1 MEETKTVLIAGGS
14 GLIGKQLTKVFKE
27 RGYRVYKLSRNARK
41 QGHIEWN
48 PKTKQIDEKYL
59 SRIHILINLAGAN
72 IGDKNWNTS
81 RKQELIDSRVQS
93 TEFLSELAL
102 KMPKLSYYVGA
113 SGVNC
118 YDLKQDKL
126 FQEEDAYGSDFLSTL
141 VHDWE
146 KASDRFDGICPYM
159 KLRIA
164 MVLSN
169 RGGSLTAMKRPVF
182 FGLGSPL
189 GSGNQYHPWIHIDD
203 LCRMISFGIEHQLEG
218 TYNAVAECDT
228 NRTMMKGI
236 AKYMHR
242 PFFLPAVPSGILKF
256 ILGERSML
264 VLSDLRVSKDK
275 IKNAGFQFK
284 FDKLNKALKDLFSK

>member
-48 PKTKQIDEKYL
+48 PKTKQIDEKHL

-72 IGDKNWNTS
+72 IGDKNWSTS
-81 RKQELIDSRVQS
+81 RKKELIDSRVQS

-118 YDLKQDKL
+118 YDLTHDKV
-126 FQEEDAYGSDFLSTL
+126 FHEDDEYGSDFLSTL
-141 VHDWE
+141 VRDWE

-164 MVLSN
+164 MEIGRAHV
-169 RGGSLTAMKRPVF
+169 
-182 FGLGSPL
+182 
-189 GSGNQYHPWIHIDD
+189 
-203 LCRMISFGIEHQLEG
+203 
-218 TYNAVAECDT
+218 
-228 NRTMMKGI
+228 
-236 AKYMHR
+236 
-242 PFFLPAVPSGILKF
+242 
-256 ILGERSML
+256 
-264 VLSDLRVSKDK
+264 
-275 IKNAGFQFK
+275 
-284 FDKLNKALKDLFSK
+284 